1 MNKELIQ
8 SCGDELYQAMVE
20 RKAIRPL
27 TERHSNMSVEDA
39 YQISLRMLELRL
51 AAGERV
57 IGKKIGVTSK
67 AVQDML
73 NVHQPDFGYLTDKM
87 AFSQGEEMPISQLLL
102 QPRAEGEIAF
112 ILKKDLMGP
121 GVTNADVLAATDC
134 VMPCFEVVDSRIEDW
149 KIKIQDTVAD
159 NASCGLF
166 ILGDQ
171 AVSPTKVDL
180 ATCGMVVEKNGSVI
194 STGAGAA
201 ALGSP
206 VNCVAWLANTLGHF
220 GIPLKAG
227 EVILSGS
234 LVPLVPVK
242 AGDHMSL
249 SIGGMGNASVR
260 FV

>member
-20 RKAIRPL
+20 RKTLRPL
-27 TERHSNMSVEDA
+27 TERYPNITLENA
-39 YQISLRMLELRL
+39 YQISLRMLERRL
-51 AAGERV
+51 AAGEHI
-57 IGKKIGVTSK
+57 IGKKIGLTSK
-67 AVQDML
+67 AVQTML
-73 NVHQPDFGYLTDKM
+73 GVGQPDFGYLTDKM
-87 AFSQGEEMPISQLLL
+87 AFNQGEEMPISSQLM
-102 QPRAEGEIAF
+102 QPKAEGEIAF

-171 AVSPTKVDL
+171 AVNPTKVDL
-180 ATCGMVVEKNGSVI
+180 ATCGMVVEKNGSII

-206 VNCVAWLANTLGHF
+206 VNCVAWLANTLGQF

-234 LVPLVPVK
+234 LVPLVAVK